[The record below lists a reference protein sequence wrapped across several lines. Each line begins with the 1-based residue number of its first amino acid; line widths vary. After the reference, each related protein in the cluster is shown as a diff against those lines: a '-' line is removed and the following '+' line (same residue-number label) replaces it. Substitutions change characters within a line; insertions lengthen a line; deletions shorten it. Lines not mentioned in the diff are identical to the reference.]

1 MVILGLAMRITHPQ
15 NVLVRRN
22 YAVNHPTPRF
32 TLQVRHLWLPGLEPL
47 EDKVDPRTSS
57 LEVRSSVGHIHGT
70 RFILYVF
77 ALPSIFAFLQNLSAI
92 PSVPCVKYQ
101 SIARS
106 SLILRHI
113 LPDHARIRFPWFLFS
128 IGTMGT
134 AY

>member
-1 MVILGLAMRITHPQ
+1 MGIRGDVVILGLDTRISHPQ
-15 NVLVRRN
+15 NVP
-22 YAVNHPTPRF
+22 VNHPTPRF
-32 TLQVRHLWLPGLEPL
+32 TLQVRHIWLPGLEDKV
-47 EDKVDPRTSS
+47 DKVDPRNSS

-77 ALPSIFAFLQNLSAI
+77 ALPSIFAFLQNLSVI

-101 SIARS
+101 TTARS

-113 LPDHARIRFPWFLFS
+113 LPDHAPIHFPWFLFS